1 VRETLG
7 VIRAAADGGGLI
19 VSSSNSVHSSVAPLN
34 YLAMLNTIKAYG
46 RYPIRLDFD
55 ASGAGEAFS

>member
-1 VRETLG
+1 MALSVHQL
-7 VIRAAADGGGLI
+7 ALSADGGALI
-19 VSSSNSVHSSVAPLN
+19 VSSSNSIHSTVAPLN
-34 YLAMLNTIKAYG
+34 YLAMLSTIKAYG